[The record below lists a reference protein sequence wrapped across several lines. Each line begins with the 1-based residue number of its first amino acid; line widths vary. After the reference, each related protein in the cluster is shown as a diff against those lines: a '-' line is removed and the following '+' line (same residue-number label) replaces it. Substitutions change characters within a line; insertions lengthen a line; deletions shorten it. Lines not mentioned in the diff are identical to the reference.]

1 MAPAPDHQNDRG
13 FASPR
18 AAPAAAR
25 PAQPRG
31 AGGRFTSPDAS
42 STASKNRKRPIASPA
57 TPERP
62 STNASAEISFNW
74 TTAGVTLVETRCA
87 DVVKCERG
95 ALVLK
100 ELCEA
105 LRWVQTR
112 IREGAVVS
120 PQRKRR
126 GRAARAVF
134 GDITNAA
141 ATAPTL
147 ATYVDSRWRRADRD
161 ISSRGVVATS
171 GHGGTLTRSAARD
184 GRALLRADTLVLI
197 EARSNLDLEAARDW
211 LVSSI
216 EAVAS
221 MHDKDVLKYVRETHQ
236 KALAHNR
243 ELANPLTWANVR
255 REWDEAAKEM
265 DCFFEEVATLATS
278 EAQYTG
284 RSTARAPP
292 DTLIKCAKVIMAKP
306 ALKRFVAPLLD
317 AAGELSAADDEVR
330 DAKIDA
336 EATDV
341 RDALV
346 ASSRARRRG
355 VAVVK
360 LALGMIPLMQLM
372 RIGNQKQLR
381 HFNIV
386 YGEVSD
392 AASSF
397 TAPSWSPTRHRRD
410 HVFVSTARRSSASPT
425 IARLTIPCTQVM
437 RSEYARDA
445 FLDAHSAAGQNA
457 SHQQLNAFEAEY
469 TKAVARNL
477 AATLEARPDQQLVII
492 ADNVV
497 LTVNHQDQ
505 RAERA
510 SSSQI
515 DATVVVALLVPR
527 DHGLGDDKPQYV
539 CVTQDVEAF
548 GYSFAEIASG
558 ARSAQGEVYLP
569 TIDGTPRAI
578 GDCFIATLEDGH
590 RLEFV
595 KIKSAADV
603 MRECPGWGGFEPV
616 LPYTRS
622 AGHLFEYQLHDSP
635 RPRTGTVYG
644 DASNERPTM
653 QELYDDCLRREA
665 YEMLYEAVE
674 RYDVARPRGLA
685 LPKPVCRRSERTAQ
699 LRNESSFEA
708 ATYMTLPTSLYKEQV
723 KRQLALL
730 LLELAKFHT
739 GPATGTA
746 SHVPS
751 EADDAPV
758 EDCAGRCCALLA
770 AEHQSG
776 VALAA
781 AELSA
786 RRDANASGGANA
798 MEVGPRSTE
807 QLAREALV
815 RAEFEAAASV
825 GGKLLTPDVVAAC
838 LCLGERPPAFT
849 KDAPWPTAK
858 EWVSSDA
865 AKASQTTVRA
875 AWHFLGTLYADRAPD
890 PNRWTP
896 RAGAAVARGDGGVT
910 IFGGDLLTIILG
922 KSATLTSA
930 QNLVELVE
938 RPIASDV
945 EEVAAKQVFDALSGF
960 EPVFGRWHKKAHQ
973 NVAILSSDW
982 DFGGEDLKRML
993 WC

>member
-1 MAPAPDHQNDRG
+1 M
-13 FASPR
+13 
-18 AAPAAAR
+18 
-25 PAQPRG
+25 
-31 AGGRFTSPDAS
+31 
-42 STASKNRKRPIASPA
+42 
-57 TPERP
+57 
-62 STNASAEISFNW
+62 
-74 TTAGVTLVETRCA
+74 TLVETRCA

-284 RSTARAPP
+284 RSTARAPS

-317 AAGELSAADDEVR
+317 AAGELWAPDDEVR

-397 TAPSWSPTRHRRD
+397 TAPSW
-410 HVFVSTARRSSASPT
+410 VA
-425 IARLTIPCTQVM
+425 
-437 RSEYARDA
+437 DA
-445 FLDAHSAAGQNA
+445 
-457 SHQQLNAFEAEY
+457 
-469 TKAVARNL
+469 
-477 AATLEARPDQQLVII
+477 
-492 ADNVV
+492 
-497 LTVNHQDQ
+497 
-505 RAERA
+505 
-510 SSSQI
+510 I
-515 DATVVVALLVPR
+515 DAT
-527 DHGLGDDKPQYV
+527 
-539 CVTQDVEAF
+539 TS
-548 GYSFAEIASG
+548 SFLRRGGRARRRRSRVSQSHVRRSC
-558 ARSAQGEVYLP
+558 ARS
-569 TIDGTPRAI
+569 TRA
-578 GDCFIATLEDGH
+578 
-590 RLEFV
+590 
-595 KIKSAADV
+595 
-603 MRECPGWGGFEPV
+603 
-616 LPYTRS
+616 TRS
-622 AGHLFEYQLHDSP
+622 S
-635 RPRTGTVYG
+635 T
-644 DASNERPTM
+644 
-653 QELYDDCLRREA
+653 
-665 YEMLYEAVE
+665 
-674 RYDVARPRGLA
+674 
-685 LPKPVCRRSERTAQ
+685 RTA
-699 LRNESSFEA
+699 
-708 ATYMTLPTSLYKEQV
+708 
-723 KRQLALL
+723 
-730 LLELAKFHT
+730 
-739 GPATGTA
+739 
-746 SHVPS
+746 
-751 EADDAPV
+751 
-758 EDCAGRCCALLA
+758 
-770 AEHQSG
+770 
-776 VALAA
+776 
-781 AELSA
+781 
-786 RRDANASGGANA
+786 
-798 MEVGPRSTE
+798 
-807 QLAREALV
+807 
-815 RAEFEAAASV
+815 
-825 GGKLLTPDVVAAC
+825 
-838 LCLGERPPAFT
+838 PPART
-849 KDAPWPTAK
+849 
-858 EWVSSDA
+858 
-865 AKASQTTVRA
+865 R
-875 AWHFLGTLYADRAPD
+875 RI
-890 PNRWTP
+890 N
-896 RAGAAVARGDGGVT
+896 
-910 IFGGDLLTIILG
+910 
-922 KSATLTSA
+922 
-930 QNLVELVE
+930 N
-938 RPIASDV
+938 
-945 EEVAAKQVFDALSGF
+945 
-960 EPVFGRWHKKAHQ
+960 
-973 NVAILSSDW
+973 
-982 DFGGEDLKRML
+982 
-993 WC
+993 

>member
-1 MAPAPDHQNDRG
+1 
-13 FASPR
+13 
-18 AAPAAAR
+18 
-25 PAQPRG
+25 
-31 AGGRFTSPDAS
+31 
-42 STASKNRKRPIASPA
+42 
-57 TPERP
+57 
-62 STNASAEISFNW
+62 
-74 TTAGVTLVETRCA
+74 
-87 DVVKCERG
+87 
-95 ALVLK
+95 
-100 ELCEA
+100 
-105 LRWVQTR
+105 
-112 IREGAVVS
+112 
-120 PQRKRR
+120 
-126 GRAARAVF
+126 
-134 GDITNAA
+134 
-141 ATAPTL
+141 
-147 ATYVDSRWRRADRD
+147 
-161 ISSRGVVATS
+161 
-171 GHGGTLTRSAARD
+171 
-184 GRALLRADTLVLI
+184 
-197 EARSNLDLEAARDW
+197 
-211 LVSSI
+211 
-216 EAVAS
+216 
-221 MHDKDVLKYVRETHQ
+221 
-236 KALAHNR
+236 
-243 ELANPLTWANVR
+243 
-255 REWDEAAKEM
+255 
-265 DCFFEEVATLATS
+265 
-278 EAQYTG
+278 
-284 RSTARAPP
+284 
-292 DTLIKCAKVIMAKP
+292 
-306 ALKRFVAPLLD
+306 
-317 AAGELSAADDEVR
+317 
-330 DAKIDA
+330 
-336 EATDV
+336 
-341 RDALV
+341 
-346 ASSRARRRG
+346 
-355 VAVVK
+355 
-360 LALGMIPLMQLM
+360 
-372 RIGNQKQLR
+372 
-381 HFNIV
+381 
-386 YGEVSD
+386 
-392 AASSF
+392 
-397 TAPSWSPTRHRRD
+397 
-410 HVFVSTARRSSASPT
+410 
-425 IARLTIPCTQVM
+425 
-437 RSEYARDA
+437 
-445 FLDAHSAAGQNA
+445 
-457 SHQQLNAFEAEY
+457 
-469 TKAVARNL
+469 
-477 AATLEARPDQQLVII
+477 
-492 ADNVV
+492 
-497 LTVNHQDQ
+497 
-505 RAERA
+505 
-510 SSSQI
+510 
-515 DATVVVALLVPR
+515 
-527 DHGLGDDKPQYV
+527 
-539 CVTQDVEAF
+539 
-548 GYSFAEIASG
+548 
-558 ARSAQGEVYLP
+558 
-569 TIDGTPRAI
+569 
-578 GDCFIATLEDGH
+578 
-590 RLEFV
+590 
-595 KIKSAADV
+595 

-674 RYDVARPRGLA
+674 RYDVSRPRGLA

-758 EDCAGRCCALLA
+758 EDCAARCCSLLA

-858 EWVSSDA
+858 DWTSSDA

-875 AWHFLGTLYADRAPD
+875 AWHFLGTLYAEHAPD

-896 RAGAAVARGDGGVT
+896 RAGAAGARGDGGVT
-910 IFGGDLLTIILG
+910 VFGGDLLTIILG

>member
-1 MAPAPDHQNDRG
+1 
-13 FASPR
+13 
-18 AAPAAAR
+18 
-25 PAQPRG
+25 
-31 AGGRFTSPDAS
+31 
-42 STASKNRKRPIASPA
+42 
-57 TPERP
+57 
-62 STNASAEISFNW
+62 
-74 TTAGVTLVETRCA
+74 
-87 DVVKCERG
+87 
-95 ALVLK
+95 
-100 ELCEA
+100 
-105 LRWVQTR
+105 
-112 IREGAVVS
+112 
-120 PQRKRR
+120 
-126 GRAARAVF
+126 
-134 GDITNAA
+134 
-141 ATAPTL
+141 
-147 ATYVDSRWRRADRD
+147 
-161 ISSRGVVATS
+161 
-171 GHGGTLTRSAARD
+171 
-184 GRALLRADTLVLI
+184 
-197 EARSNLDLEAARDW
+197 
-211 LVSSI
+211 
-216 EAVAS
+216 

-410 HVFVSTARRSSASPT
+410 HVFVSTARRSGASPT

-635 RPRTGTVYG
+635 RPHTGTVYG

-674 RYDVARPRGLA
+674 RYDVARP
-685 LPKPVCRRSERTAQ
+685 
-699 LRNESSFEA
+699 A
-708 ATYMTLPTSLYKEQV
+708 ASRPQTRV
-723 KRQLALL
+723 
-730 LLELAKFHT
+730 
-739 GPATGTA
+739 PAIGA
-746 SHVPS
+746 H
-751 EADDAPV
+751 
-758 EDCAGRCCALLA
+758 G
-770 AEHQSG
+770 
-776 VALAA
+776 AA
-781 AELSA
+781 AQ
-786 RRDANASGGANA
+786 R
-798 MEVGPRSTE
+798 VV
-807 QLAREALV
+807 V
-815 RAEFEAAASV
+815 R
-825 GGKLLTPDVVAAC
+825 
-838 LCLGERPPAFT
+838 
-849 KDAPWPTAK
+849 
-858 EWVSSDA
+858 
-865 AKASQTTVRA
+865 
-875 AWHFLGTLYADRAPD
+875 
-890 PNRWTP
+890 
-896 RAGAAVARGDGGVT
+896 
-910 IFGGDLLTIILG
+910 GGDLHDAADVAVQGAGQAPASFTAARARQVPHRSRHRYGVARPVGSGRRAGGGLRGAVLRAVSRGAPVGRRARRRRALGPTRRERLRRGQRHGGRPAIDGTIG
-922 KSATLTSA
+922 ARS
-930 QNLVELVE
+930 
-938 RPIASDV
+938 PC
-945 EEVAAKQVFDALSGF
+945 
-960 EPVFGRWHKKAHQ
+960 P
-973 NVAILSSDW
+973 
-982 DFGGEDLKRML
+982 GGI
-993 WC
+993 